1 MTVLCRAVLISL
13 CAVLISA
20 CAVPGGGKKKP
31 EPTGIMIQGIVIRN
45 QLAFPVTD
53 VMILVP
59 ATGNYAGC
67 GNILGGSDCRTT
79 IEAVDYYANAVV
91 ISWKEYGQPHQ
102 TDEFVIR
109 DPDHLVPDKPAWLE
123 VIIFAMGQAGAK
135 LTQ

>member
-1 MTVLCRAVLISL
+1 VTLLNRFLPPVLFFVLL
-13 CAVLISA
+13 SA
-20 CAVPGGGKKKP
+20 CATAETDKNKS
-31 EPTGIMIQGIVIRN
+31 EPTGIVIQGIVIRN

-109 DPDHLVPDKPAWLE
+109 VPDHLVPDKPAWLE
-123 VIIFAMGQAGAK
+123 VLIFAMGQAGAK